1 MKGDVLVVLSQTAVN
16 ALLLW
21 ALCSNTFS
29 LNEAAQASLKAKF
42 KPSPLASASKIKS
55 SQSVASAASSGGGGN
70 YLLNK
75 MATGG
80 VLVANATASA
90 RSVQQQ
96 QLSAALCLPKVE
108 AEPVSSDLRGE
119 SCAEGFKEGGGVVG
133 VRTQCYSASYWPTD

>member
-1 MKGDVLVVLSQTAVN
+1 MNGDILVVLSQTAVN

-42 KPSPLASASKIKS
+42 KPSPLGSASKIKS
-55 SQSVASAASSGGGGN
+55 SQSAAMSVASAASSGGGGN

-80 VLVANATASA
+80 GLVANATASA

-119 SCAEGFKEGGGVVG
+119 SRKKTTCSRLIMIINHLERYKL
-133 VRTQCYSASYWPTD
+133 